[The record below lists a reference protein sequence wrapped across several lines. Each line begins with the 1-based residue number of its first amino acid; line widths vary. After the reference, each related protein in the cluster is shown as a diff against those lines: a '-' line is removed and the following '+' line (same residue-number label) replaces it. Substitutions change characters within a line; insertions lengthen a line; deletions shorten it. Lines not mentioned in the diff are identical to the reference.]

1 MSKVTKQ
8 SHENIDASAS
18 RKNRLITKIVRHPA
32 VLAGVLV
39 VVAVATLVVVNA
51 ATVRKSVR
59 FGLGGGSLTGTATSQ
74 PDGSVAFTSSGGG
87 NVASGK
93 FYVVGKQIIDP
104 DGNIF
109 RPMGANVAVRQAPY
123 LEKNF
128 VFNYFGTA
136 NGKSEEVKAW
146 GWNTVRVNVACNITS
161 NPSVS
166 ETLAGL
172 DELIKEYTAKKLVVM
187 IDCHDGN
194 ITVKDVNYDN
204 PSVQSAMN
212 FFDTLAKA
220 YKNNPYVWFN
230 TVNEPWGSS
239 NIPQWSDLQNK
250 LYARI
255 RANAPDNIFVADL
268 SGGGNA
274 IENLVDGNLHGTY
287 GAGKCNLVYGW
298 HSYGFINGFADDAKH
313 KDYINRLS
321 AMNIP
326 MVVGELGDP
335 LNEFGQPLTALGYP
349 GVAGNPT
356 QNRIGANAVISYA
369 APAGYGLLWWHATG
383 DTNSSITYSLTTR
396 KIAPWLVNSSNL
408 SELSATGRRYWDV
421 SHQNHILGKF
431 TGNLKNSNCASAQ

>member
-8 SHENIDASAS
+8 SHENIDASAT
-18 RKNRLITKIVRHPA
+18 RKNKLITKVVRHPA

-39 VVAVATLVVVNA
+39 VVAIATLVAVNA

-74 PDGSVAFTSSGGG
+74 PDGSVAFASGGG
-87 NVASGK
+87 GTVASGK

-146 GWNTVRVNVACNITS
+146 GWNTIRVNVACNITS

-298 HSYGFINGFADDAKH
+298 HSYGFINGFADDAKLKH
-313 KDYINRLS
+313 LYNNADMFVFPTLFEGMPTVVLE
-321 AMNIP
+321 AMSYCLPVI
-326 MVVGELGDP
+326 VTDTGATAELVDNTNGYLIDKQSP
-335 LNEFGQPLTALGYP
+335 IALK
-349 GVAGNPT
+349 
-356 QNRIGANAVISYA
+356 NAVKTFFALPERDKQKMADCSYNKVMERFTWPQVA
-369 APAGYGLLWWHATG
+369 KRHY
-383 DTNSSITYSLTTR
+383 
-396 KIAPWLVNSSNL
+396 
-408 SELSATGRRYWDV
+408 ELFQQFW
-421 SHQNHILGKF
+421 NK
-431 TGNLKNSNCASAQ
+431 K